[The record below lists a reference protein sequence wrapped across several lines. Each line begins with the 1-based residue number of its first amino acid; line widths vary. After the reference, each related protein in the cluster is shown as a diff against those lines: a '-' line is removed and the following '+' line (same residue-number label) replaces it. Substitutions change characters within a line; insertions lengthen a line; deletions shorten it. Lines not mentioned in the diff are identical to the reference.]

1 MSSSIIAAQ
10 INLCFQSSPG
20 EQASN
25 PRFKVIDIS
34 RWQSTGDSIVMTVKL

>member
-1 MSSSIIAAQ
+1 MNSSIIAAQ
-10 INLCFQSSPG
+10 INLCFQGSPR

-34 RWQSTGDSIVMTVKL
+34 GWQSTGDSIVMIVK